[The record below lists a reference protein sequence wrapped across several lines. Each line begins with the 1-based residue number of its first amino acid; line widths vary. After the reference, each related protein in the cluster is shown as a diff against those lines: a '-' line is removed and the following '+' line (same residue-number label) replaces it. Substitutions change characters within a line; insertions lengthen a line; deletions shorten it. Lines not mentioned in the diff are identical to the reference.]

1 MTKRKKI
8 VILGGGTGS
17 SRVLMSLKDLPFD
30 ITSVVTVS
38 DDGRST
44 GILRKEFTAPG
55 MGDIRKV
62 HEITVE
68 QDETFGSI
76 VVKKADKQVPSDA
89 SAI

>member
-1 MTKRKKI
+1 M
-8 VILGGGTGS
+8 
-17 SRVLMSLKDLPFD
+17 
-30 ITSVVTVS
+30 VTVFLA
-38 DDGRST
+38 T
-44 GILRKEFTAPG
+44 LELV
-55 MGDIRKV
+55 KV